1 MLGLRRW
8 LPVVLLAFGVAGCP
22 ENKTGLA
29 PRDLAAVDLTGIAAP
44 DLTGV
49 AQDLAPPPDADLAGV
64 VEDLTGS
71 DVDLTGV
78 AAVDLRTDIQGP
90 DLRPYTA
97 EVVDV
102 TQDVEGPLVITYF
115 GIASQIATFDGV
127 TFQITVLD
135 KSGDPVIGVD
145 AKLTLPPG
153 WAIYTQALQTD
164 ATGEAFFELLAGPA
178 PGVFPITISGPGI
191 EPFTFDVTSV
201 EASPDQVLP
210 LVNWALVDPN
220 ATIAATL
227 PRPAI
232 DNPMLGPYGIAPD
245 AAGGYFFPDLP
256 QHRIFHVDASGV
268 LTLVAGT
275 GVNTDPDGVI
285 TNGMMATDAPI
296 YGPHSLVF
304 DGTNLRLYF
313 LDQTTF
319 VGDNQ
324 YNEPLGSSKV
334 RMIDLTNGQI
344 STVAGGS
351 SADPLDPDA
360 LDVPLVAYHLA
371 VDPATSTLAIADRGS
386 EGTATN
392 RIRIVNGATASVLL
406 TQLSTTCAS
415 AATWKG
421 CTGGDRH
428 CPLAFNA
435 AGDTLYMAGD
445 FCTGAAASANGVAS
459 IAMSGGAITI
469 VKSGTADATLLG
481 ETMINLY
488 RSGTTL
494 YLSGSTTP
502 GIFTLPSTP
511 VDGAFTKV
519 IGDGSSGFIDYV
531 SRTEAAL
538 SGYVIGAPRAD
549 GRLVFSIYDDPQAY
563 AGVRIVW

>member
-1 MLGLRRW
+1 MLGLRKW
-8 LPVVLLAFGVAGCP
+8 LPVVLLAFGVTGCP
-22 ENKTGLA
+22 EDKTA
-29 PRDLAAVDLTGIAAP
+29 NTPPDLVAVDLTGVAAP
-44 DLTGV
+44 ELAGV
-49 AQDLAPPPDADLAGV
+49 TLDLAAPADADLAGV
-64 VEDLTGS
+64 EADLSGS

-90 DLRPYTA
+90 DLRAYTA

-102 TQDVEGPLVITYF
+102 TQDEEGPLVITYF
-115 GIASQIATFDGV
+115 GVASQLAAFESV

-145 AKLTLPPG
+145 AELALPPG
-153 WAIYTQALQTD
+153 WAIYTHTLETD
-164 ATGEAFFELLAGPA
+164 ATGEATFTLLAGPL
-178 PGVFPITISGPGI
+178 PGTYPITISGPGI

-201 EASPDQVLP
+201 EANADQVLP
-210 LVNWALVDPN
+210 LVNWALGFPD

-275 GVNTDPDGVI
+275 GVNTNSGEVVTD
-285 TNGMMATDAPI
+285 GMMATDAPI
-296 YGPHSLVF
+296 YGPRSLVF

-319 VGDNQ
+319 VGNQ
-324 YNEPLGSSKV
+324 YTEPLGSSKV
-334 RMIDLTNGQI
+334 RMIDLASGQI
-344 STVAGGS
+344 STVAGGT

-386 EGTATN
+386 EGTATH
-392 RIRIVNGATASVLL
+392 RLRLVNGATASVLL

-421 CTGGDRH
+421 CTGADRH

-435 AGDTLYMAGD
+435 AGDTLHMAGD
-445 FCTGAAASANGVAS
+445 FCTGASASANGVAS

-469 VKSGTADATLLG
+469 LKSGTADATLLG
-481 ETMINLY
+481 ETMINLH
-488 RSGTTL
+488 RSGTML
-494 YLSGSTTP
+494 YLSGSATP
-502 GIFTLPSTP
+502 GIFTLPSTTI
-511 VDGAFTKV
+511 DGAFTQV
-519 IGDGSSGFIDYV
+519 IGDGSTSSIDYV
-531 SRTEAAL
+531 SRTEATL

-549 GRLVFSIYDDPQAY
+549 GRLVFSIYDDPNAY